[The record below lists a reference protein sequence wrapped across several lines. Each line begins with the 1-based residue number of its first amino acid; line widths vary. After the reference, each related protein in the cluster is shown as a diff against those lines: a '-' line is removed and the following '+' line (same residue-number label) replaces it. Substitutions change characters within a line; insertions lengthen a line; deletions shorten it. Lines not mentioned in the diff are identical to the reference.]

1 MPAGAGDRNRALMK
15 MFLWLVGAAPALVL
29 ASCGQEANRSD
40 AGKTADA
47 SRPAKAGLGLD
58 RSRAGTPAPGSA
70 FEDPDG
76 EPASLA
82 DFRGRPLLL
91 NLWATWC
98 APCVKELP
106 TLNALALREGE
117 RLQVVTLS
125 QDLEGRA
132 KVEAFLA
139 DRKVG
144 ALEAWLDP
152 EMKMMAALGV
162 TTLPT
167 TILFDAAGKEV
178 WRFTGDQDWAGREAS
193 TLIAGASR

>member
-1 MPAGAGDRNRALMK
+1 MARFPL
-15 MFLWLVGAAPALVL
+15 LLVLLLAACGSEPPESPSNETGQAPAV
-29 ASCGQEANRSD
+29 
-40 AGKTADA
+40 AG
-47 SRPAKAGLGLD
+47 RPAIGLD
-58 RSRAGTPAPGSA
+58 RSHAGRPAPDVL

-98 APCVKELP
+98 APCIKELP
-106 TLNALALREGE
+106 TLDALAAREGE

-125 QDLEGRA
+125 QDMEGRA

-139 DRKVG
+139 TRKF
-144 ALEAWLDP
+144 AAIEPWLDS

-162 TTLPT
+162 TTLPA
-167 TILFDAAGKEV
+167 TILYDSQGREV
-178 WRFTGDQDWAGREAS
+178 WRMIGDEDWAGEEAKA
-193 TLIAGASR
+193 LIAEAARP